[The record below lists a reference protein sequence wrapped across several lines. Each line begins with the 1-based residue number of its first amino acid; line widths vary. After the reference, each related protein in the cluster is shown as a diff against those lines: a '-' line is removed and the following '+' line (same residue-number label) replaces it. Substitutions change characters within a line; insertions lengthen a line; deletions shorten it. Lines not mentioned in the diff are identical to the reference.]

1 MEVLGSWKMSL
12 FMYLVAQKKYW
23 IADCFALQVWL
34 HLLLM
39 LGRQVLSTTGW
50 QDETYFDNSW
60 DNVAGSVE
68 GQVRKG
74 LNSIII
80 LGA

>member
-34 HLLLM
+34 YLLLM
-39 LGRQVLSTTGW
+39 LGQQVLSTTG
-50 QDETYFDNSW
+50 
-60 DNVAGSVE
+60 
-68 GQVRKG
+68 
-74 LNSIII
+74 
-80 LGA
+80 